1 MNILGNANAKMNL
14 VEGLVT
20 SVKKTIGEI
29 QRLVIANHVIV
40 IRRDQSLF
48 NVTGQLENAIVWM
61 VSIYRTLPQSMMLF
75 LKMAY
80 ILIRR
85 YRKYRFNEFSQY
97 FRIIRIS

>member
-80 ILIRR
+80 
-85 YRKYRFNEFSQY
+85 FDWA
-97 FRIIRIS
+97 ISKIPF

>member
-40 IRRDQSLF
+40 IRRALSLF

-80 ILIRR
+80 I
-85 YRKYRFNEFSQY
+85 F
-97 FRIIRIS
+97 